1 MTFKVQTYDNMQRE
15 YTFQDDGK
23 VITKATQYL
32 DGHLDYCSDKR
43 NNENQTGSMGEW
55 HHTASIPVV
64 VVEELM
70 KKGLN
75 LLNADQD
82 TLKAIQKEI
91 DTNYPYLKVTNKKGW

>member
-1 MTFKVQTYDNMQRE
+1 MSFKIHDYDNMHRE

-23 VITKATQYL
+23 VIVKSSQDL
-32 DGHLDYCSDKR
+32 EGHLKYTKR
-43 NNENQTGSMGEW
+43 LRDNETGRTGEW

-75 LLNADQD
+75 LLTADQD

-91 DTNYPYLKVTNKKGW
+91 DTNYAYLKVTNKKGW